1 MIHLNIFPQDFVRSA
16 PHCSS
21 RSKREQFNTITA
33 YIDGSQ
39 IYGSDPET
47 QTMLRT
53 GYDGLMKVDVGSD
66 GEDYLPRSDPCPG
79 GSYGAPPLGKQFKA
93 GDK

>member
-1 MIHLNIFPQDFVRSA
+1 MIPLNIFPQDFVRSA

-66 GEDYLPRSDPCPG
+66 GQDYLPRSDPCPG